1 VDSTCIV
8 CCDSLLSHL
17 EAAQVKM
24 GTNYPVY
31 LLDRALH
38 SQPQNMRQRLIDV
51 LNALPESITTVL
63 IAMGYCGGS
72 LDNICARQRLVIPN
86 LDDCITML
94 LTKTD
99 AQEGNLKQRGHMY
112 FRDSE
117 CGGVN
122 VQRMLDNLRQE
133 YGMERGTGIFGMWFA
148 DYTHADIIDTG
159 VFDCYEE
166 SYVESIQKQADLIR
180 CELGY
185 VEGSNRILEKLVSGQ
200 WDEQFLI
207 VPSGTVLTKSA
218 FSLGEEFQY
227 G

>member
-1 VDSTCIV
+1 MDSTCIV

-24 GTNYPVY
+24 GTKYPIY
-31 LLDRALH
+31 TLDRALH
-38 SQPQNMRQRLIDV
+38 SQPKNMRQRLMDV

-207 VPSGTVLTKSA
+207 VPPRTVLTKSA

>member
-1 VDSTCIV
+1 MYR
-8 CCDSLLSHL
+8 LLRFPAEPSGSSASKNGDEL
-17 EAAQVKM
+17 PSVYAGQSASFAAPKYAATSD
-24 GTNYPVY
+24 GC
-31 LLDRALH
+31 A
-38 SQPQNMRQRLIDV
+38 
-51 LNALPESITTVL
+51 ESITTVL

-72 LDNICARQRLVIPN
+72 LDNICARQQLVIPN

-122 VQRMLDNLRQE
+122 VQRMLDNLRRE

-207 VPSGTVLTKSA
+207 VPPRTVLTKSA

>member
-1 VDSTCIV
+1 MNSTCIV

-24 GTNYPVY
+24 GTKYPIY
-31 LLDRALH
+31 TLDRALH
-38 SQPQNMRQRLIDV
+38 SQPKNMRQSLLDV

-166 SYVESIQKQADLIR
+166 RYVESIQKQADLIR
-180 CELGY
+180 CQLDY

-200 WDEQFLI
+200 WDDQFLI

>member
-1 VDSTCIV
+1 MNSTCIV
-8 CCDSLLSHL
+8 CCDSLESHL
-17 EAAQVKM
+17 EAAQVTM
-24 GTNYPVY
+24 GTKYPIY
-31 LLDRALH
+31 TLDRALH
-38 SQPQNMRQRLIDV
+38 SQPKNMRQRLIDV
-51 LNALPESITTVL
+51 LNSLPESITTVL

-207 VPSGTVLTKSA
+207 VPPETVLTKSA